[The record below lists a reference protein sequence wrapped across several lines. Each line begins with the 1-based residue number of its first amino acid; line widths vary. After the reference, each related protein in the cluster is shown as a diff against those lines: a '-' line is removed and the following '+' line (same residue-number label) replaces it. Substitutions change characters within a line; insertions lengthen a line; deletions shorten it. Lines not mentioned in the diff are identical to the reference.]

1 MTLLDANLAALPDDL
16 ARAIEAAARR
26 PDEVV
31 VAARDGS
38 QVNGLARPRRPA
50 LFHSGYSPLREAE
63 RLADTADD
71 AGFVV
76 VLGMGACHHIRAIAG
91 RGRRVLVVEPDL
103 RLVRS
108 ALARDDLTELLRS
121 RSVALADPDSIERD
135 VSTRYVPP
143 VDGDLAV
150 VELPGR
156 VSAEPDAF
164 DPYRRAL
171 GRIAERLRT
180 DLAVQARFGLRWM
193 RNTILNIPAAHA
205 RTLPSWGGEVH
216 VAAAGPSL
224 ADALP
229 DLAADASTP
238 LVAVDTALPV
248 MLAHRVRPDLVVS
261 IDCQAATYH
270 HYLTAGFPDV
280 PVAAELSILPSLFA
294 GLSVRHPVRSDH
306 PLHTLIGALGLDAPY
321 LDARGGNVTQAA
333 VDLAAR
339 LGARKIRVFGADFS
353 YPDGETYPRGSYV
366 HRLFAASASRLAP
379 LAGRHY
385 GFLVDRPGVRRDR
398 DEPTRWVQPLLSAYA
413 ERFGDFAAGLSVG
426 ITRVPG
432 RGLALGVPAAGTAEA
447 RPDRAGVP
455 EAVGGRAPGVRPR
468 TVLERLR
475 ETMHAVSAPS
485 RFTQALESPEGRPLE
500 SALAARALLPALTH
514 LRADG
519 AAVSFDE
526 LLARAH
532 ERLNAYV
539 VAALERC
546 DAE

>member
-1 MTLLDANLAALPDDL
+1 MNLLDANLAALPHTL
-16 ARAIEAAARR
+16 ARAIEAAAPR

-38 QVNGLARPRRPA
+38 RVNGLARPRRPA
-50 LFHSGYSPLREAE
+50 LFHSGYAPLREAE
-63 RLADTADD
+63 RLADTAGD

-76 VLGMGACHHIRAIAG
+76 VLGMGACHHIRAIAA

-108 ALARDDLTELLRS
+108 AFTRDDLTGLLRS
-121 RSVALADPDSIERD
+121 RSVALADPSNLGHD
-135 VSTRYVPP
+135 VSTRYCAP

-205 RTLPSWGGEVH
+205 RTLPSWSGEVH

-229 DLAADASTP
+229 HLAADASTP
-238 LVAVDTALPV
+238 LLAVDTALPV

-261 IDCQAATYH
+261 IDCQAATYQ

-280 PVAAELSILPSLFA
+280 PVAAELSMLPSLFA
-294 GLSVRHPVRSDH
+294 GLSARHPVRSDH

-333 VDLAAR
+333 VDLAVR
-339 LGARKIRVFGADFS
+339 LGARRIRVFGADFS
-353 YPDGETYPRGSYV
+353 YPDGETYPRGSYL
-366 HRLFAASASRLAP
+366 HRLFTASSSRLAP

-385 GFLVDRPGVRRDR
+385 GFLLDRPGVRRDR
-398 DEPTRWVQPLLSAYA
+398 DEPARWVQPLLSAYA
-413 ERFGDFAAGLSVG
+413 ERFADFAGGLSVG
-426 ITRVPG
+426 VTRVRG
-432 RGLALGVPAAGTAEA
+432 RGAPLDVRAPATAPERPGGGAVHEA
-447 RPDRAGVP
+447 A
-455 EAVGGRAPGVRPR
+455 GGRAPAAPPR

-475 ETMHAVSAPS
+475 ETMRAVSVRS
-485 RFTQALESPEGRPLE
+485 RFTQTLESPEGESLE

-519 AAVSFDE
+519 EAVSFDE
-526 LLARAH
+526 LLERAH
-532 ERLNAYV
+532 ERLNSYV
-539 VAALERC
+539 CAALERC
-546 DAE
+546 EDE